1 MSDDNYHT
9 HDIRDWNGEAWHF
22 MDGRPYRK
30 AKTFAEVTAE
40 LAEQEA
46 ALLKRL
52 AEFDQALR
60 KEVAAQ
66 AIPDPIAV
74 LKRVKRIE

>member
-1 MSDDNYHT
+1 MSDNYHT
-9 HDIRDWNGEAWHF
+9 HDIREWDGEAWHF

-30 AKTFAEVTAE
+30 AKTFAEFTAE
-40 LAEQEA
+40 LAEQH
-46 ALLKRL
+46 
-52 AEFDQALR
+52 
-60 KEVAAQ
+60 AAQ